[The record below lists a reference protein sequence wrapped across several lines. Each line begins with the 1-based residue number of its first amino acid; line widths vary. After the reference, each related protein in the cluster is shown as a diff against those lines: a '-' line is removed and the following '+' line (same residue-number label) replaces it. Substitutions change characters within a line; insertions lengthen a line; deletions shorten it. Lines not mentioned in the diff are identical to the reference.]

1 MAQPV
6 VRRHAL
12 LTGRVQGVGF
22 RWRAREKAEHL
33 GLTGWVRN
41 LPDGRVEAVFQGPP
55 DLVGEMEAWLR
66 RGPLGSQ
73 VRGAVFYDER
83 IVGGEEAFEAH

>member
-22 RWRAREKAEHL
+22 RWRVREKAEHL
-33 GLTGWVRN
+33 GLTGWVCN
-41 LPDGRVEAVFQGPP
+41 LPDGRVEGLSGPVRPRGRDGGVAPPQGSCGRACPRSR
-55 DLVGEMEAWLR
+55 VVR
-66 RGPLGSQ
+66 RADS
-73 VRGAVFYDER
+73 
-83 IVGGEEAFEAH
+83 